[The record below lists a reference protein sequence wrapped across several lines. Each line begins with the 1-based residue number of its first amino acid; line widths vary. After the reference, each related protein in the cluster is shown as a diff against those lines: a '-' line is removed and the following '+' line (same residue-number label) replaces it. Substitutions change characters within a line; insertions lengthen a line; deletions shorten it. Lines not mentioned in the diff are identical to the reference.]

1 MFSHGLDIL
10 CFQEEAN
17 KCVRF
22 LGGWGKGQKVPMR
35 EGKKLTTRPEAQ
47 KANGFSYLQ
56 PNSPGA

>member
-10 CFQEEAN
+10 CFQEEGN

-35 EGKKLTTRPEAQ
+35 EGKK
-47 KANGFSYLQ
+47 
-56 PNSPGA
+56 